1 MTKFRHSKPNSKP
14 HISKD
19 KLASKVRTFTPWS
32 IGSLLNKSINGGLL
46 RGVPVVSKSPSTGL
60 PYILTAFQRLYSNET
75 KGKQE
80 DQNKKQCFAHTEMK
94 YYMANNLLPLVMIE
108 ARSKRNPSTCIS
120 VTQYL
125 SHRNRP

>member
-1 MTKFRHSKPNSKP
+1 MMTKFRHSKPNSKP

-75 KGKQE
+75 KSEQE
-80 DQNKKQCFAHTEMK
+80 D
-94 YYMANNLLPLVMIE
+94 
-108 ARSKRNPSTCIS
+108 
-120 VTQYL
+120 
-125 SHRNRP
+125 